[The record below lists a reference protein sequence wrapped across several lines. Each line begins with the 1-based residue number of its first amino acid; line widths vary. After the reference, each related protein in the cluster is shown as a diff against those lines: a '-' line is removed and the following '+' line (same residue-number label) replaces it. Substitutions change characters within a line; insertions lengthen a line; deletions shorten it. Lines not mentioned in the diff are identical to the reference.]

1 MHDAYVVRCA
11 PHTKMGWVKKGAGKV
26 LTDGGSDTHAQYST
40 TQHSPY
46 LAAGHL
52 LRDSRA
58 DANALPVACTWRSD
72 GVTKRRRLEL

>member
-1 MHDAYVVRCA
+1 
-11 PHTKMGWVKKGAGKV
+11 MGWVKKGAGKV
-26 LTDGGSDTHAQYST
+26 LTDGGSDTQAEYSI
-40 TQHSPY
+40 TQHSPH

-72 GVTKRRRLEL
+72 GVTKRRTL